1 MLSDIDKKYILKQ
14 FPKIELSYDKVNH
27 KKVSTDYCMAIPQG
41 RKCFAWFTC
50 FKKKFV
56 CILLEQGFNNK
67 RSGDVMVELEPG
79 WISESWKD
87 GGTTHGSSHSY
98 DTHVPLI
105 FWGAKVPRKN
115 TTKLVNVKD
124 IAPTISSILEIS
136 FPNGCTGNPLIDI
149 TK

>member
-1 MLSDIDKKYILKQ
+1 AEKSKIISELCSKFLLKQ
-14 FPKIELSYDKVNH
+14 KGVKNTFTAHQLHNYQYNHSTHSKI
-27 KKVSTDYCMAIPQG
+27 Q
-41 RKCFAWFTC
+41 
-50 FKKKFV
+50 
-56 CILLEQGFNNK
+56 QGFNHK
-67 RSGDVMVELEPG
+67 RSGDVIVELEPG